1 MEEIRS
7 YLGVRHALYL
17 SSGRA
22 ALWLALKALSSINP
36 VRKEVVLPAYTC
48 PAIVSGVLKAGLKPV
63 LCDNN
68 LNDFGFS
75 EEDLHR
81 KISENTLA
89 VVVVHL
95 FGYPANVERVKECCK
110 KQGSYLIEDAAQ
122 AFGNSSFDSKN
133 GMLGSQGDAGFLSFG
148 RGKPISL
155 LQGGVL
161 TTNSDE
167 IFFESQKFYDDL
179 NHQKKFEELRYCLLI
194 ASYSLFSNP
203 YLYWVPQRIP
213 SLHLGETIFEPD
225 FETSKGS
232 ELAAS
237 LLTEL
242 MRAFEEEKQVRR
254 GVSLWYAEKFE
265 GIPKF
270 RKPPKPDFPYL
281 RYPLFI
287 EEKNLRDR
295 MLTELMAC
303 GTGATLF
310 YPFPLNRLP
319 GLEKKL
325 QDSSVYPNAQ
335 NLSETLI
342 ALPVHSGVS
351 ASHRQKILDI
361 VKQEM

>member
-1 MEEIRS
+1 MLQELTMAVRLTSGGPSRATARRRARLVKNGHPVNLRARRS
-7 YLGVRHALYL
+7 RFPGLICSQRPL
-17 SSGRA
+17 S
-22 ALWLALKALSSINP
+22 LFLAL
-36 VRKEVVLPAYTC
+36 
-48 PAIVSGVLKAGLKPV
+48 
-63 LCDNN
+63 
-68 LNDFGFS
+68 
-75 EEDLHR
+75 
-81 KISENTLA
+81 A
-89 VVVVHL
+89 V
-95 FGYPANVERVKECCK
+95 
-110 KQGSYLIEDAAQ
+110 
-122 AFGNSSFDSKN
+122 
-133 GMLGSQGDAGFLSFG
+133 
-148 RGKPISL
+148 
-155 LQGGVL
+155 
-161 TTNSDE
+161 
-167 IFFESQKFYDDL
+167 
-179 NHQKKFEELRYCLLI
+179 
-194 ASYSLFSNP
+194 
-203 YLYWVPQRIP
+203 
-213 SLHLGETIFEPD
+213 
-225 FETSKGS
+225 
-232 ELAAS
+232 AAS